1 MPTADWMN
9 WPAHDFAKNPLV
21 PVSTDP
27 LLDADR
33 LIRAFLPR
41 AFRRPPQPDEADY
54 FVKFAHDRLARGV
67 PFGEAVLASYKAIL
81 CSPHVLFL
89 PAKPGPLSDHALA
102 SRLSYFLWSST
113 PDHELLTVAD
123 KGELR
128 KPPTLRAQ
136 VERMLADPKAERFV
150 ENFTGQWLDLRKV
163 LSMKPDEH
171 YLEYDDPLGW
181 SLPQETTRVFAEM
194 LSADRSVTEFVHSD
208 WTFVNQRLAKHYGIA
223 DVFGMEFRK
232 VALKPEYHRG
242 GFMTHAS
249 ILKATANGSYTSP
262 VKRGVWVLERIIGT
276 PPDPPPPDVAAI
288 EPDIRGAT
296 TLRQQLEKHRA
307 LTTCAGC
314 HAKIDPPGFALESY
328 DVIGGWRQEYRAAQH
343 GTVKPLVNYPELKHV
358 YFSAP
363 VETAS
368 TTAAGEPF
376 NDLDD
381 YKRLL
386 LKDPEQIARTVAR
399 KLLIYGTGADIQ
411 FADRESIEQI
421 VAAARK
427 KNLGLRTLLHEVIQ
441 SRVFLN
447 K

>member
-1 MPTADWMN
+1 
-9 WPAHDFAKNPLV
+9 
-21 PVSTDP
+21 
-27 LLDADR
+27 
-33 LIRAFLPR
+33 
-41 AFRRPPQPDEADY
+41 
-54 FVKFAHDRLARGV
+54 
-67 PFGEAVLASYKAIL
+67 
-81 CSPHVLFL
+81 
-89 PAKPGPLSDHALA
+89 
-102 SRLSYFLWSST
+102 
-113 PDHELLTVAD
+113 
-123 KGELR
+123 
-128 KPPTLRAQ
+128 
-136 VERMLADPKAERFV
+136 
-150 ENFTGQWLDLRKV
+150 
-163 LSMKPDEH
+163 
-171 YLEYDDPLGW
+171 
-181 SLPQETTRVFAEM
+181 
-194 LSADRSVTEFVHSD
+194 
-208 WTFVNQRLAKHYGIA
+208 LAKHYGIA

-242 GFMTHAS
+242 GVMTHAS

-307 LTTCAGC
+307 LSTCAGC

-399 KLLIYGTGADIQ
+399 KLLIYGTGADIE